1 MPYFYFERGCEV
13 GQIILQN
20 KISSTLPRDAFDDSF
35 RLVTGHE
42 YPQPHPYRTGLK
54 DLPMCPLR
62 GSAEEMDP
70 DRTQSCQSV
79 TDDMNKAKNRDKL
92 WNVSK
97 LCWTARKK
105 LGGETTIQV
114 AQEKQIILALSSCSG
129 FRFQGLSYMLV
140 LIPL

>member
-1 MPYFYFERGCEV
+1 
-13 GQIILQN
+13 
-20 KISSTLPRDAFDDSF
+20 
-35 RLVTGHE
+35 
-42 YPQPHPYRTGLK
+42 
-54 DLPMCPLR
+54 MCPLR

-105 LGGETTIQV
+105 LGGDNYLGGVGKTNYFGFELLFWVSFSRSKLYACTYTIV
-114 AQEKQIILALSSCSG
+114 TP
-129 FRFQGLSYMLV
+129 V
-140 LIPL
+140 